1 MCGCVLA
8 NKSFRLLFFFHTN
21 WSIIILHYIASRTG
35 DLNLATFR
43 IFCLNTCVSCLFV
56 CWYLCVCVCLWN
68 RVLCC
73 LFCICVGVFV
83 RAKFW
88 GEISVKLSPL
98 KISNFFLKGAR
109 KNGLTVLR
117 NLTLTVS
124 HILLNSFITLSR
136 CELQLKLSIKLSKGR
151 NHFENSLENFKLKI
165 SRNCFFWF
173 FFSLR

>member
-8 NKSFRLLFFFHTN
+8 NKSFRLLFFSYKLKHHH
-21 WSIIILHYIASRTG
+21 SALY
-35 DLNLATFR
+35 R
-43 IFCLNTCVSCLFV
+43 IENRGFKSCHISHFFCLNTCVSCLFV
-56 CWYLCVCVCLWN
+56 CWYLCVYVCLWN

-98 KISNFFLKGAR
+98 KILNFFLEGAR
-109 KNGLTVLR
+109 QNGLTVLR

-136 CELQLKLSIKLSKGR
+136 CELRLKVSIKLSKGR